1 MEAFSSLSKSVSSLS
16 SLSGGLNVNVST
28 LNDARRSLVGKVS
41 GAARSIASELSE
53 TAKELRDAHTEFGGE
68 ASAVGVGA
76 SAVGERETRET
87 RETGETGET
96 GDGSREG
103 CVSDLGRS
111 VDGPEGVSD
120 RLAALK
126 EKLQKS
132 RERVGGG
139 EGGEGEAVAVAVQ
152 PRVSGKDGSVDDNCD
167 NDARS
172 ASLSQRVVSLE
183 EKLEAEVRKNAHL
196 LGLYEDAE
204 EEAREALARRDEA
217 VRLLEVERARERL
230 GGDGDGEGDE
240 DRGSRSAA
248 ESEIRSLTDQL
259 EKLKMQMLATQ
270 TAFEEQI
277 EAEVQERVAA
287 IRTEVV
293 ATSGDDERRG
303 GDADGDADDLM
314 ADLEIALDKIAEAEK
329 EAAFWKGEAERQ
341 RVEMSNMQI
350 ALDELRYES
359 EAGEKL
365 RVEVRSMQAE
375 VAAMEARL
383 ADAEAAGE
391 AARRQ
396 AEESVRKAEED
407 RRKLVLAREAEG
419 VAKRDVVRLHS
430 ELAERAKAVEGGAGD
445 GGGAL
450 RRDVVVEV
458 FKEMTGMRHGRAMKH
473 GVERLGLTEAERR
486 AVLGDGTGLASTF
499 VSFLE
504 SAVVDDDDGGG
515 D

>member
-1 MEAFSSLSKSVSSLS
+1 MG
-16 SLSGGLNVNVST
+16 SG
-28 LNDARRSLVGKVS
+28 VG
-41 GAARSIASELSE
+41 
-53 TAKELRDAHTEFGGE
+53 
-68 ASAVGVGA
+68 VGVGA
-76 SAVGERETRET
+76 SETRET
-87 RETGETGET
+87 REVGGSDRRE
-96 GDGSREG
+96 GSREG
-103 CVSDLGRS
+103 SDSDLGRS
-111 VDGPEGVSD
+111 VDRSGAVGVSD

-132 RERVGGG
+132 RERVGAG

-152 PRVSGKDGSVDDNCD
+152 PQPQCVSGNDGNGDGDNGD
-167 NDARS
+167 NDALR
-172 ASLSQRVVSLE
+172 ASLSQLVVLLE

-204 EEAREALARRDEA
+204 EEAREAVARRDEA
-217 VRLLEVERARERL
+217 VRLLEVERSRERL
-230 GGDGDGEGDE
+230 GGDEDEDKDGDE
-240 DRGSRSAA
+240 DRDS
-248 ESEIRSLTDQL
+248 SEIRSLTDQL

-287 IRTEVV
+287 IRMEAV
-293 ATSGDDERRG
+293 AASGDGGGGDDERRG
-303 GDADGDADDLM
+303 DADAGGDADADDLM

-341 RVEMSNMQI
+341 RVEMGNMQI

-419 VAKRDVVRLHS
+419 AAKRDVVRLHS
-430 ELAERAKAVEGGAGD
+430 ELAERVKARVEGGAGD
-445 GGGAL
+445 GNGDGTL
-450 RRDVVVEV
+450 RRDVVVGV
-458 FKEMTGMRHGRAMKH
+458 FKEMTGMRHGKAMKY

-504 SAVVDDDDGGG
+504 SAVVDDDDDGGG

>member
-1 MEAFSSLSKSVSSLS
+1 MEE
-16 SLSGGLNVNVST
+16 N
-28 LNDARRSLVGKVS
+28 
-41 GAARSIASELSE
+41 
-53 TAKELRDAHTEFGGE
+53 
-68 ASAVGVGA
+68 
-76 SAVGERETRET
+76 
-87 RETGETGET
+87 
-96 GDGSREG
+96 
-103 CVSDLGRS
+103 
-111 VDGPEGVSD
+111 
-120 RLAALK
+120 
-126 EKLQKS
+126 
-132 RERVGGG
+132 
-139 EGGEGEAVAVAVQ
+139 
-152 PRVSGKDGSVDDNCD
+152 
-167 NDARS
+167 
-172 ASLSQRVVSLE
+172 
-183 EKLEAEVRKNAHL
+183 LEAEVRKNAHL

-204 EEAREALARRDEA
+204 EEAREAVARRDEA
-217 VRLLEVERARERL
+217 VRLLEVERSRERL
-230 GGDGDGEGDE
+230 GGDGDGDE
-240 DRGSRSAA
+240 DRDEDRDS
-248 ESEIRSLTDQL
+248 SEIRSLTDQL

-287 IRTEVV
+287 IRMEAV
-293 ATSGDDERRG
+293 AASGDGGGGDDERRG
-303 GDADGDADDLM
+303 DADAGGDADADADDLM

-341 RVEMSNMQI
+341 RVEMGNMQI

-419 VAKRDVVRLHS
+419 AAKRDVVRLHS
-430 ELAERAKAVEGGAGD
+430 ELAERVKARVEGGAGD
-445 GGGAL
+445 GNGDGTL
-450 RRDVVVEV
+450 RRDVVVGV
-458 FKEMTGMRHGRAMKH
+458 FKEMTGMRHGKAMKY

-504 SAVVDDDDGGG
+504 SAVVDDDDDGGG